1 MITRKLDTLK
11 STCPDPRASHIRM
24 TKEGEIAAHEC
35 LEEVLHM
42 LAGDALA
49 IAEEANATKT
59 HMSVSLFAVRIA
71 SAVQT
76 KAFLASERKATLTSI
91 FGRHGK
97 DGER

>member
-49 IAEEANATKT
+49 IVEEAKT
-59 HMSVSLFAVRIA
+59 QRNICL
-71 SAVQT
+71 
-76 KAFLASERKATLTSI
+76 
-91 FGRHGK
+91 
-97 DGER
+97 